1 METIL
6 RFGLPMIVALVAGA
20 AIWGAI
26 RNQVKTNAK
35 EISELRG
42 SYNTL
47 MGIGSNPGGESLFV
61 RTGECAKT
69 VREFKEE
76 FEHIKVKIDKQ
87 SKSLRGMQNFAR
99 FLLTKGW
106 PGMEGLPLEKVNEIV
121 NGD

>member
-1 METIL
+1 METLL
-6 RFGLPMIVALVAGA
+6 RFGFPVIVALMAAA

-26 RNQVKTNAK
+26 RNQVRTNAR

-47 MGIGSNPGGESLFV
+47 MGIGGNPNTGPLFV

-69 VREFKEE
+69 VKEFNQQ
-76 FEHIKVKIDKQ
+76 FEHIKVKIDRQ
-87 SKSLRGMQNFAR
+87 TKSLKGMQNFAR
-99 FLLTKGW
+99 YVLTK
-106 PGMEGLPLEKVNEIV
+106 EGLPLAKVNEIV

>member
-1 METIL
+1 MEIVL
-6 RFGLPMIVALVAGA
+6 QFGIPVVVIIATAA

-26 RNQVKTNAK
+26 RNQVKNNAK

-47 MGIGSNPGGESLFV
+47 MGIGGNPDGKPLFV
-61 RTGECAKT
+61 RTGECAET

-76 FEHIKVKIDKQ
+76 FEHIKVKIDRQ
-87 SKSLRGMQNFAR
+87 SKSLKGVQNFAR
-99 FLLTKGW
+99 FMLTKGW
-106 PGMEGLPLEKVNEIV
+106 HGVKGLPLEKVNEIV